1 MIVNEIYPFLQ
12 NTYRKTT
19 EDQHTDDGVKGKNNK
34 KNREMVTRLIH
45 RKPGF
50 NRFGVK
56 DILIKRKL
64 RGTWV
69 VQWLSVCLW
78 LRL

>member
-34 KNREMVTRLIH
+34 KNRSL
-45 RKPGF
+45 
-50 NRFGVK
+50 
-56 DILIKRKL
+56 D
-64 RGTWV
+64 
-69 VQWLSVCLW
+69 
-78 LRL
+78 